1 MIVSEFQVLHSIEDT
16 PKNLVQKSIHSYALS
31 IVAGAVIL
39 AILYLGKPVFIT
51 AICATIVALIL
62 EPFVG
67 LLVRLRIPRGIATLV
82 ISALG
87 ILAMYFLAVAS
98 FTQISSL
105 AEDFPQFKE
114 RLSVVVDSVRD
125 RIQKTEDST
134 SQLFAGKKE
143 TPPLPVAPRKTRGKQ
158 TGAPA
163 AVDPNAIQ
171 EVRIHQESNRVSD
184 FVVSSLG
191 SVYQFVL
198 MASFVPFLVYFML
211 SWRDHIY
218 RSFLRFFQGAD
229 RIAATR
235 SLDSISGVARAFV
248 VGNFL
253 IGVLTALFSAIA
265 FQIMH
270 IPYPFLAGGLSGFLS
285 IVPYVGVPLASLPP
299 MMTAIAGG
307 QGTSSLLL
315 IILVVVSLHLFSL
328 NVLYPKLVGARVHL
342 NPLVV
347 TFSLMFWGYLWDAA
361 GLILAIP
368 LTAGLK
374 AICDN
379 VVALRPIGRFLGD

>member
-1 MIVSEFQVLHSIEDT
+1 VFHSSEET
-16 PKNLVQKSIHSYALS
+16 PTNLVQQSIHSYALS
-31 IVAGAVIL
+31 IIGGGVVL

-51 AICATIVALIL
+51 AICATILALIL

-67 LLVRLRIPRGIATLV
+67 LLVRLRIPRGIATFV

-87 ILAMYFLAVAS
+87 ILGMYFLAVAS

-105 AEDFPQFKE
+105 ADEFPQFKD

-125 RIQKTEDST
+125 RIQKMEDST
-134 SQLFAGKKE
+134 SRLIAAKKE
-143 TPPLPVAPRKTRGKQ
+143 SPPPAQAKKARGKQ
-158 TGAPA
+158 ANAPSTA
-163 AVDPNAIQ
+163 DPNAIQ

-184 FVVSSLG
+184 FVVASLG
-191 SVYQFVL
+191 SLYQFVL

-218 RSFLRFFQGAD
+218 RSFLRFFQGTD
-229 RIAATR
+229 RIAAAR
-235 SLDSISGVARAFV
+235 SLDGISGIARAFV

-253 IGVLTALFSAIA
+253 IGVLTSLFSAIA
-265 FQIMH
+265 FQLMH
-270 IPYPFLAGGLSGFLS
+270 IPYPFLAGGISGFLS
-285 IVPYVGVPLASLPP
+285 IVPYVGVPLALLPP

-315 IILVVVSLHLFSL
+315 IILAVVSLHLFSL

-347 TFSLMFWGYLWDAA
+347 TFSLMFWGFLWDAA

-374 AICDN
+374 AVCDN
-379 VVALRPIGRFLGD
+379 VVPLRPIGRFLGD

>member
-1 MIVSEFQVLHSIEDT
+1 MFHSSEET
-16 PKNLVQKSIHSYALS
+16 PTNLVQQSIHSYALS
-31 IVAGAVIL
+31 IVGGGVVL

-51 AICATIVALIL
+51 AICATILALIL

-67 LLVRLRIPRGIATLV
+67 LLVRLRIPRGIATFV

-87 ILAMYFLAVAS
+87 ILGMYFLAVAS

-105 AEDFPQFKE
+105 ADEFPQFKD

-125 RIQKTEDST
+125 RIQKMEDST
-134 SQLFAGKKE
+134 SRLIAAKKE
-143 TPPLPVAPRKTRGKQ
+143 SPPPAQAKKARGKQ
-158 TGAPA
+158 ANAPSTA
-163 AVDPNAIQ
+163 DPNAIQ

-184 FVVSSLG
+184 FVVASLG
-191 SVYQFVL
+191 SLYQFVL

-218 RSFLRFFQGAD
+218 RSFLRFFQGTD
-229 RIAATR
+229 RIAAAR
-235 SLDSISGVARAFV
+235 SLDGISGIARAFV

-253 IGVLTALFSAIA
+253 IGVLTSLFSAIA
-265 FQIMH
+265 FQLMH
-270 IPYPFLAGGLSGFLS
+270 IPYPFLAGGISGFLS
-285 IVPYVGVPLASLPP
+285 IVPYVGVPLALLPP

-315 IILVVVSLHLFSL
+315 IILAVVSLHLFSL

-347 TFSLMFWGYLWDAA
+347 TFSLMFWGFLWDAA

-374 AICDN
+374 AVCDN
-379 VVALRPIGRFLGD
+379 VVPLRPIGRFLGD

>member
-1 MIVSEFQVLHSIEDT
+1 MFHSSEET
-16 PKNLVQKSIHSYALS
+16 PTNLVQQSIHSYALS
-31 IVAGAVIL
+31 IIGGGVVL

-51 AICATIVALIL
+51 AICATILALIL

-67 LLVRLRIPRGIATLV
+67 LLVRLRIPRGIATFV

-87 ILAMYFLAVAS
+87 ILGMYFLAVAS

-105 AEDFPQFKE
+105 ADEFPQFKD

-125 RIQKTEDST
+125 RIQKMEDST
-134 SQLFAGKKE
+134 SRLIAAKKE
-143 TPPLPVAPRKTRGKQ
+143 SPPPAQAKKARGKQ
-158 TGAPA
+158 ANAPSTA
-163 AVDPNAIQ
+163 DPNAIQ

-184 FVVSSLG
+184 FVVASLG
-191 SVYQFVL
+191 SLYQFVL

-218 RSFLRFFQGAD
+218 RSFLRFFQGTD
-229 RIAATR
+229 RIAAAR
-235 SLDSISGVARAFV
+235 SLDGISGIARAFV

-253 IGVLTALFSAIA
+253 IGVLTSLFSAIA
-265 FQIMH
+265 FQLMH
-270 IPYPFLAGGLSGFLS
+270 IPYPFLAGGISGFLS
-285 IVPYVGVPLASLPP
+285 IVPYVGVPLALLPP

-315 IILVVVSLHLFSL
+315 IILAVVSLHLFSL

-347 TFSLMFWGYLWDAA
+347 TFSLMFWGFLWDAA

-374 AICDN
+374 AVCDN
-379 VVALRPIGRFLGD
+379 VVPLRPIGRFLGD

>member
-1 MIVSEFQVLHSIEDT
+1 MLHSSEET
-16 PKNLVQKSIHSYALS
+16 PTNLVQQSIHSYALS
-31 IVAGAVIL
+31 VIGGGVVL

-51 AICATIVALIL
+51 AICATILALIL

-67 LLVRLRIPRGIATLV
+67 LLVRLRIPRGIATFV

-87 ILAMYFLAVAS
+87 ILGMYFLAVAS

-105 AEDFPQFKE
+105 ADEFPQFKD

-125 RIQKTEDST
+125 RIQKMEDST
-134 SQLFAGKKE
+134 SRLIAAKKE
-143 TPPLPVAPRKTRGKQ
+143 SPPPAQPKKARGKQ
-158 TGAPA
+158 ANAPSTA
-163 AVDPNAIQ
+163 DPNAIQ

-184 FVVSSLG
+184 FVVASLG
-191 SVYQFVL
+191 SLYQFVL

-229 RIAATR
+229 RIAAAR
-235 SLDSISGVARAFV
+235 SLDGISGIARAFV

-253 IGVLTALFSAIA
+253 IGVLTSLFSAIA
-265 FQIMH
+265 FQLMH
-270 IPYPFLAGGLSGFLS
+270 IPYPFLAGGISGFLS
-285 IVPYVGVPLASLPP
+285 IVPYVGVPLALLPP

-347 TFSLMFWGYLWDAA
+347 TFSLMFWGFLWDAA

-374 AICDN
+374 AVCDN
-379 VVALRPIGRFLGD
+379 VVPLRPIGRFLGD